1 MTTHNLFP
9 PLEPYATGHL
19 AVTPPHEIYW
29 EQCGNPEGQP
39 VLFLHGGPGTGCGP
53 MHRRFFD
60 PAHYRI
66 CLFDQRGSGRST
78 PLGEVKHNTTAHLIA
93 DIEKLREMWGIE
105 KWHVFG
111 GSWGSTLAL
120 AYAQAHPDRV
130 SALVLRGIFLMLD
143 WEIDWFLTK
152 IGRIWPEVE
161 RDLLGHLPESERG
174 DVLGNYYK
182 RLMSDDPEIHLP
194 AARAWSRYEQS
205 AVALIPNPQ
214 AIAQSDE
221 DVFALGISRMETH
234 YFLHNQF
241 TPKDALLRNVDK
253 IRHIPAVIVQGRYD
267 LVCPLHSA
275 EALSRAWPEAQYVVI
290 PDAGHSV
297 MEPGIMSALLAAT
310 EKFKAIS

>member
-9 PLEPYATGHL
+9 PLEPYAKGYL

-29 EQCGNPEGQP
+29 EECGNPKGQP

-93 DIEKLREMWGIE
+93 DIEKLREMWGIK

-111 GSWGSTLAL
+111 GSWGATLAL

-130 SALVLRGIFLMLD
+130 SAMVLRGIFLMLN
-143 WEIDWFLTK
+143 WEIEWFLTK

-161 RDLLGHLPESERG
+161 RAFVGHLPESERG

-182 RLMSDDPEIHLP
+182 RLMSDDPEIHMP
-194 AARAWSRYEQS
+194 AARAWSLYEQS
-205 AVALIPNPQ
+205 AVSLIPNPQ
-214 AIAQSDE
+214 VIAQSDD

-234 YFLHNQF
+234 YFIHNKF
-241 TPKDALLRNVDK
+241 KPEDALLRNVDK

-275 EALSRAWPEAQYVVI
+275 DALSRAWPEAQYVVI

-297 MEPGIMSALLAAT
+297 MEPGIMSALMAAT
-310 EKFKAIS
+310 EKFKRVS